1 MHEFDYQRDPAQDLT
16 SQKLWDSILKD
27 CVSGSFDVVVLS
39 PPCNTFSRARWN
51 FCGAFGP
58 RPLRSSHFPKGF
70 PWLREQDRVKVCQG
84 NFFMLQSLLIAETVS
99 SHGGFFILEHPEQLG
114 RVSSGD
120 IPGSAWDWPE
130 VRNLVEVTGAACWPV
145 HQCFF
150 GASTS
155 KPTRFASNLPAAL
168 AFGVHWHRILED
180 GAYDGPLGRCP
191 HAHNEKL
198 LGYNNGWR
206 STSSAA
212 YPDEL
217 CQYLAFLIFS
227 AVNATDATVASHASV
242 TQDLPHPAEAFA
254 ETIQGPPSA
263 AEVMILFDLLPKTRP
278 HARPAWPQ
286 EQHSSPVQCNR
297 QVASSHATPHDN
309 SHRLCAR
316 YVPSFIR
323 LMPLTTSVHSSFFV
337 TCIALCIAIITI
349 PTRQT
354 WWCRSLPSKAV
365 VCGLSTRAAR
375 IFVGTKVSWWQAA
388 LILSRMALCTC
399 VPGPFCTRRCLGKVI
414 GPSLLHICLRTLIL

>member
-1 MHEFDYQRDPAQDLT
+1 MQHHVSLDMHEFDYQRDPAQDLT

-70 PWLREQDRVKVCQG
+70 PWLREQDRVKVSQG

-145 HQCFF
+145 HQCLF

-191 HAHNEKL
+191 HAHNDKL
-198 LGYNNGWR
+198 LGYKNGWR

-227 AVNATDATVASHASV
+227 AVNAKDATVASHASV
-242 TQDLPHPAEAFA
+242 AQDLPHPAEAFA

-278 HARPAWPQ
+278 HAKAGLAPGEAFFAGAVQSAGCLQPRDTSRQFPQ
-286 EQHSSPVQCNR
+286 AVRKICAFIH
-297 QVASSHATPHDN
+297 QVDANHHFGAFVILRN
-309 SHRLCAR
+309 
-316 YVPSFIR
+316 
-323 LMPLTTSVHSSFFV
+323 VHSSLHRDHNNTDSPNLVVPITAFEGGGVWVEHEGGQDFRWHQGV
-337 TCIALCIAIITI
+337 LVAGRTHSFQDGPLYLLACPDPSARDVALG
-349 PTRQT
+349 R
-354 WWCRSLPSKAV
+354 
-365 VCGLSTRAAR
+365 
-375 IFVGTKVSWWQAA
+375 
-388 LILSRMALCTC
+388 
-399 VPGPFCTRRCLGKVI
+399 
-414 GPSLLHICLRTLIL
+414 